1 MTLAIPLLVLGVGGA
16 VAYAFFTYWQKVVS
30 AIAVLV
36 EPYRSGLDKAA
47 IPIKSEELA
56 LAVLAFAT
64 LPWGIVMF
72 MLRPGLVVG
81 TASLV
86 ITSALAFFGARL
98 WINIRIG
105 KRLAEFNNQ
114 LEMALRLI
122 AGAMRVGLGLRQ
134 ALVNVVTDMP
144 DPARVEFTRVLSQT
158 QIGVSL
164 YDALDAL
171 AQRMP
176 SGEMNMMARA
186 IRLQGQTGGN
196 LSRVLEN
203 MAGTIKE
210 RRRLAQKIRALTA
223 EARATKWIITG
234 LPVFVGIF
242 VTTFEPDI
250 REGLF
255 DTFIGRGCLCAVAGL
270 LALGWWLFGKISELD
285 I

>member
-1 MTLAIPLLVLGVGGA
+1 
-16 VAYAFFTYWQKVVS
+16 
-30 AIAVLV
+30 
-36 EPYRSGLDKAA
+36 
-47 IPIKSEELA
+47 
-56 LAVLAFAT
+56 
-64 LPWGIVMF
+64 
-72 MLRPGLVVG
+72 
-81 TASLV
+81 
-86 ITSALAFFGARL
+86 
-98 WINIRIG
+98 
-105 KRLAEFNNQ
+105 
-114 LEMALRLI
+114 
-122 AGAMRVGLGLRQ
+122 
-134 ALVNVVTDMP
+134 MP

-171 AQRMP
+171 AERMP

-234 LPVFVGIF
+234 LPIFVGIF
-242 VTTFEPDI
+242 VTTFESDI

-255 DTFIGRGCLCAVAGL
+255 YTHYRARCDGRSCGAARAGMVALQQDFGIGYLIV
-270 LALGWWLFGKISELD
+270 
-285 I
+285 

>member
-1 MTLAIPLLVLGVGGA
+1 MTFAIPLLVIGVGGA
-16 VAYAFFTYWQKVVS
+16 VAYAFYSYWQKVIGV
-30 AIAVLV
+30 IARLI
-36 EPYRSGLDKAA
+36 EPYRTGLDKAA
-47 IPIKSEELA
+47 IPIKSEELSIG
-56 LAVLAFAT
+56 VLACAII
-64 LPWGIVMF
+64 PWGAAMF
-72 MLRPGLVVG
+72 LLRPVPLIG
-81 TASLV
+81 AAILV
-86 ITSALAFFGARL
+86 ITSALSFFGVRA
-98 WINIRIG
+98 WINVRIG

-171 AQRMP
+171 SDRMP
-176 SGEMNMMARA
+176 SSEMSMMARA

-210 RRRLAQKIRALTA
+210 RRRLAAKIRALTA

-234 LPVFVGIF
+234 LPIFVGIF
-242 VTTFEPDI
+242 VTSFEPDI

-255 DTFIGRGCLCAVAGL
+255 DTFIGRACLGGVVGL
-270 LALGWWLFGKISELD
+270 LALGWLIFNKISQMD

>member
-1 MTLAIPLLVLGVGGA
+1 MTLAVPLLVLGIGGA
-16 VAYAFFTYWQKVVS
+16 VAYGFFTYWERVVS
-30 AIAVLV
+30 VIAKVI
-36 EPYRSGLDKAA
+36 EPYRSGLEKAA

-56 LAVLAFAT
+56 LAVLTFAT
-64 LPWGIVMF
+64 IPWGVVMF
-72 MLRPGLVVG
+72 VLRPSLLVG
-81 TASLV
+81 AALLV
-86 ITSALAFFGARL
+86 ITSSLSFFGARA
-98 WINIRIG
+98 WINIRIA
-105 KRLAEFNNQ
+105 KRLAAFNTQ

-122 AGAMRVGLGLRQ
+122 AGALRVGLGLRQ
-134 ALVNVVTDMP
+134 ALVNVVADMP

-171 AQRMP
+171 AERMP

-223 EARATKWIITG
+223 EARTTKWIITG
-234 LPVFVGIF
+234 LPIFVGIF
-242 VTTFEPDI
+242 VTAFESDI

-255 DTFIGRGCLCAVAGL
+255 DTFIGRGVLCAVAGL
-270 LALGWWLFGKISELD
+270 LVLGWWLFNKISELD